1 MKCAK
6 LMLGTLVA
14 IAASASAM
22 PTPEQIRVA
31 ERVVGELMGDDQA
44 ALKSGRK
51 TRAEVA
57 GSAMALVGT
66 AESNAEKLVLMKGAY
81 SLYVRAGEF
90 DKAVETLRSLRTT
103 IPDIPPSYM
112 VTIIEDS
119 LRGTPRRDDARLT
132 RILDATR
139 TLARYSSEVAE
150 LVRALRKTPG
160 DQTLRRSQAEHHAC
174 LGKWDL
180 ALENFAAVE
189 GRAGEIA
196 KAERDG
202 SVDAAAAADFWWSYA
217 SGKAKELEKCLRA
230 HAAEYY
236 EKAIISG
243 TITDLNKL
251 LAERRIAETKK
262 NDDLYVVSRDE
273 PVITAWD
280 VASNAKYKFNY
291 RLDDGGNA
299 TLIGSPCVS
308 PKPEGVLVVPDKI
321 DGHTVTKI
329 DNMAFRGC
337 NKMTRI
343 VLPAHLEGIQ
353 NHWCGISNPGAIF
366 DGCFALKSIEIA
378 ESNPRYTSEKGV
390 LYTKNKK
397 CLIVYPKTR
406 SEITL
411 ARETTEVGVGAFN
424 SCTFKTAKIP
434 DAIGS
439 IGYWAFRDCQ
449 NLEIVEFPK
458 STKWIGAY
466 IFESSLKMKKVVF
479 HDDAPVAYARRTRGR
494 QNLFHSSS
502 KNIVVEVKK
511 GSKGWQSK
519 DSAELPERWPT
530 VGSDSRPIRYIQ

>member
-1 MKCAK
+1 
-6 LMLGTLVA
+6 
-14 IAASASAM
+14 
-22 PTPEQIRVA
+22 
-31 ERVVGELMGDDQA
+31 
-44 ALKSGRK
+44 
-51 TRAEVA
+51 
-57 GSAMALVGT
+57 
-66 AESNAEKLVLMKGAY
+66 
-81 SLYVRAGEF
+81 
-90 DKAVETLRSLRTT
+90 
-103 IPDIPPSYM
+103 M

-150 LVRALRKTPG
+150 LERALRKTPG
-160 DQTLRRSQAEHHAC
+160 DQTLRRSLAEHHAC

-180 ALENFAAVE
+180 ALENFSAVE

-202 SVDAAAAADFWWSYA
+202 SVDAAAAADFWWRYP
-217 SGKAKELEKCLRA
+217 SGKEALERYFRA
-230 HAAEYY
+230 HAATLY
-236 EKAIISG
+236 EKAIASG
-243 TITDLNKL
+243 AITDLNKL

-291 RLDDGGNA
+291 RLDDKGNA

-353 NHWCGISNPGAIF
+353 NHWCGMSNPGAIF

-378 ESNPRYTSEKGV
+378 EGNPRYTSEKGV
-390 LYTKNKK
+390 LYTKNKE

-411 ARETTEVGVGAFN
+411 ARETTEVGWGAFN
-424 SCTFKTAKIP
+424 SCTFKTVKIP

-479 HDDAPVAYARRTRGR
+479 HGDAPIAYVRRTARRENMFWG
-494 QNLFHSSS
+494 SPDGV
-502 KNIVVEVKK
+502 VVEVKK
-511 GSKGWQSK
+511 GTRGWNGKG
-519 DSAELPERWPT
+519 SADLPEFWPLD
-530 VGSDSRPIRYIQ
+530 GNPKRRIRYIP